1 MSAANSV
8 NVTGNKIRTTTDVF
22 PFGMTT
28 VFSPLSQI
36 TLLEECHL
44 QGVRKLAVNENVSS
58 LWNFTV
64 YISCKQ

>member
-8 NVTGNKIRTTTDVF
+8 NVTGNKIRTTTDVV

-36 TLLEECHL
+36 TLLEECLL
-44 QGVRKLAVNENVSS
+44 QGVRKLAVNANVSS
-58 LWNFTV
+58 
-64 YISCKQ
+64 

>member
-8 NVTGNKIRTTTDVF
+8 NVTGNKIRTATDVF

-36 TLLEECHL
+36 TLLN
-44 QGVRKLAVNENVSS
+44 K
-58 LWNFTV
+58 
-64 YISCKQ
+64 